1 MNLTDELE
9 RLSKLHKEGALSDEE
24 FAQAKS
30 KVLLSQEER
39 PPPEPDRTLGDAA
52 NRYVSFQIV
61 MAVIG
66 IILFLFFL
74 FGVVLPAM
82 QGTRGP
88 TIQFQ
93 PSR

>member
-1 MNLTDELE
+1 MNMTDELE
-9 RLSKLHKEGALSDEE
+9 RLNKLHQEGALNEEE

-30 KVLLSQEER
+30 KLLASKEER
-39 PPPEPDRTLGDAA
+39 PPPEPDRTLGEAA

-66 IILFLFFL
+66 IIIALSFF
-74 FGVVLPAM
+74 FGVMLPAM
-82 QGTRGP
+82 QSTRGP

-93 PSR
+93 PPR